1 MGNIVLTSG
10 FAVPGYVVSG
20 SVTPTLATT
29 SPNNSTVLFSNSGLM
44 IERVLFGRYFV
55 SEGFM
60 EPNDIG
66 NIQFDNSANGG
77 PNISAGL
84 NYQADQYV
92 PLQQTGYVDY
102 GIYDDGGSGLQVPY
116 KIVSVIDDQ
125 NIQLDGVLTTGGVIR
140 FVTTKGFGAK
150 KITITGLE
158 FRLASVGGTSVLIG
172 PYVTPIT
179 ITIGNGVDMM
189 EPIVVQW
196 TSSNVYITYE

>member
-10 FAVPGYVVSG
+10 FAVPGYVVAG
-20 SVTPTLATT
+20 SVAPSLATPA
-29 SPNNSTVLFSNSGLM
+29 PNNSTILFRSTAKFITL
-44 IERVLFGRYFV
+44 VLFGEYFT

-60 EPNDIG
+60 DPDTIG
-66 NIQFDNSANGG
+66 NITFDNSANGG
-77 PNISAGL
+77 PNISPGL
-84 NYQADQYV
+84 NYQVDQYV

-102 GIYDDGGSGLQVPY
+102 GIYDDAGSGLQVPY
-116 KIVSVIDDQ
+116 KIVSVINDQ

-140 FVTTKGFGAK
+140 FVTSRGFGAK

-172 PYVTPIT
+172 PYVSPIT

>member
-20 SVTPTLATT
+20 SVAPSLATPA
-29 SPNNSTVLFSNSGLM
+29 PNNSTVLFRSTAQM
-44 IERVLFGRYFV
+44 ILRVLFGRYFAHQ
-55 SEGFM
+55 GFI
-60 EPNDIG
+60 EPSDIG

-77 PNISAGL
+77 PTISAGFV
-84 NYQADQYV
+84 YPQEQHV
-92 PLQQTGYVDY
+92 PMQQTGYVDY
-102 GIYDDGGSGLQVPY
+102 GIYDDAGSGLQVPY
-116 KIVSVIDDQ
+116 KIVSVIDDK
-125 NIQLDGVLTTGGVIR
+125 NIQLDGVLSTGGVIR
-140 FVTTKGFGAK
+140 FVTSRGFGAK

-172 PYVTPIT
+172 PYITPIT